1 VIEVLKAFLIVF
13 AIKVGA
19 GLAWAGVE
27 IGRILWNARVR
38 PRLTAL
44 RIARAHRRHQAQ
56 LRAAGF
62 RIVEGG
68 DRG

>member
-1 VIEVLKAFLIVF
+1 MLKAFIIVF

-19 GLAWAGVE
+19 GLIWASVE

-38 PRLTAL
+38 PRLTAW

-56 LRAAGF
+56 LQAAGF
-62 RIVEGG
+62 RIVQGG